1 MDAIIRRNETLR
13 FSRAGAVALLLL
25 AAGAT
30 RASEVADLIIYN
42 AKVTTQAAGR
52 QDVSAVAVKGEKILD
67 AGADKAILEL
77 RGPHTKVVDAK
88 GRRLIPGL
96 NDSHLH
102 PTREARYYAAE
113 LRWDGVP
120 TLKQAL
126 EMVRKAAAAT
136 PEGKWVRVVG
146 GWSPYQFAE
155 RRMPTPEELTEA
167 APNTPVFVLHLYSSG
182 IYNKKGLEVAGITSA
197 TQPPEGGTI
206 EKDAKDQ
213 PTGRILATPRPTILY
228 QAVGRLGELSPE
240 EQASSARHFY
250 RELNR
255 FGLTS
260 AIDAG
265 GGGHQ
270 YPANYSATFDL
281 ARTEGL
287 PLHISFYLF
296 AQKPGQ
302 ELKDYESWIGSE
314 HPNTNFD
321 GHHEDGFVLEGAGE
335 NLVWSAGD
343 FENFRA
349 DRPDL
354 DANPKWR
361 GELTA
366 VVRTLVGKRWP
377 IRIHATYDETIDRIL
392 SVFEAVDREE
402 KAAGRPGFSGLR
414 WAIDHVETIKPA
426 QIARIKALGG
436 GVMIQDRMAFAGE
449 DFIARYGAEAA
460 SHAPP
465 IPALLAAGIPVG
477 AGTDGT
483 RVSSYNPWPS
493 LYWMV
498 SGKSVGGTPLLAKEN
513 RLDRAKAL
521 ELYTVGS
528 AWFSGEENVKG
539 RLAPGQYAD
548 MALLSDDYFTVPEER
563 ISRIESVLTVTA
575 GNLVYAAGPYRALV
589 PQLDPILPA
598 WSPVRTYGGYYNPE
612 MK

>member
-1 MDAIIRRNETLR
+1 MNALLQRNQAR
-13 FSRAGAVALLLL
+13 GAVRTGAIALLLL

-30 RASEVADLIIYN
+30 HASEVADLIIYN
-42 AKVTTQAAGR
+42 AKVTTQVAGGAT
-52 QDVSAVAVKGEKILD
+52 VSAVAVKGETILD
-67 AGADKAILEL
+67 VGDDKTILAL
-77 RGPHTKVVDAK
+77 RDAHTQVVDAK

-96 NDSHLH
+96 DDSHLH

-126 EMVRKAAAAT
+126 EMVRKAAATT
-136 PEGKWVRVVG
+136 PEGKWVRVIG

-155 RRMPTPEELTEA
+155 KRMPTPQELTDA

-182 IYNKKGLEVAGITSA
+182 IYNKKGMEVAGLTA
-197 TQPPEGGTI
+197 DTQAPEGGTI
-206 EKDAKDQ
+206 EKDAKGQ

-228 QAVGRLGELSPE
+228 QAVGHLGELTPE

-265 GGGHQ
+265 GGGHA
-270 YPANYSATFDL
+270 YPANYSASVDM
-281 ARTEGL
+281 ARAEGL
-287 PLHISFYLF
+287 PLRISYYLF

-302 ELKDYESWIGSE
+302 ELKDYQSWIESE
-314 HPNTNFD
+314 RPGTNTD
-321 GHHEDGFVLEGAGE
+321 THHTDGFELEGAGE

-361 GELTA
+361 EELTA
-366 VVRTLVGKRWP
+366 VVRTLVAKRWP

-402 KAAGRPGFSGLR
+402 KAAGRPGFTGLR
-414 WAIDHVETIKPA
+414 WAIDHVETIQPA

-449 DFIARYGAEAA
+449 DFIARYGEQAA

-465 IPALLAAGIPVG
+465 INALLTAGIPVG

-483 RVSSYNPWPS
+483 RVASYNPWPS
-493 LYWMV
+493 LYWLV
-498 SGKSVGGTPLLAKEN
+498 SGKSVGGTQLLSKDN

-528 AWFSGEENVKG
+528 AWFSGEDKVKG

-548 MALLSDDYFTVPEER
+548 MALLSEDFFTVPETR
-563 ISRIESVLTVTA
+563 IPRIESVLTITA
-575 GNLVYAAGPYRALV
+575 GHPVYAAGPYRNLV
-589 PQLDPILPA
+589 PQLPPILPA
-598 WSPVRTYGGYYNPE
+598 WSPVRTFGGYYNPE
-612 MK
+612 TK